1 MDTRNV
7 LTHLIRAGRDA
18 LHLEKTLTELGYSE
32 TPYYNLYGEITDAIY
47 GILDEDADT
56 VEESRAYAAIHDP
69 FTSDE
74 ICAEELSM
82 SVSVPAIPPI
92 SDTTMEVITEAAR
105 SRNVDSPTMI
115 RLILNE
121 WAMKEM
127 YMNMALR

>member
-18 LHLEKTLTELGYSE
+18 LHLEQTLTELGYSE

-69 FTSDE
+69 FMSDE
-74 ICAEELSM
+74 ICAEELAM
-82 SVSVPAIPPI
+82 SVSVPVIPPMP
-92 SDTTMEVITEAAR
+92 DTTMEVIAEAAR

-115 RLILNE
+115 RLILDE
-121 WAMKEM
+121 WAMK
-127 YMNMALR
+127 